1 MAVGT
6 RAATSSDAVRKLR
19 RGRAPAPAAAR
30 SDNPSR
36 RAAAASSAPQPTST
50 AVPYT
55 IHHLGARQNGRGW
68 SPARSSNATPDWA
81 TSENP
86 GRATSASNG
95 NSGPSA
101 STLPVT
107 GDSPQNPLPP
117 NALPPCPFTP
127 HWYPR
132 QANLAATKPP
142 MPETQLRASTLDGQ
156 VHHDTRALPMGNY
169 VIAVGNH
176 VIVIGCSELG
186 NYLSADTH
194 RVPTRSPGPE
204 VSCHGRS
211 WCGGLSPMDGAMAGE
226 RVLECRGLRR
236 SFGKIVAVDGVGFH
250 IDPGETYGLLG
261 PNGAGKTTTISII
274 AGLLECD
281 AGEVVVAGE
290 PMTTHSVR
298 AKSALGY
305 VPQDLA
311 IYPDLSGRENLMFF
325 ARLYGMPT
333 AEARHR
339 SDEVLAL
346 TGLADRA
353 GDQTKQYSGGMKRR
367 LNVGVGLLHRPK
379 LLILDEPTVGVDPQ
393 SRNAILESVEGLSGA
408 GMAVLYTTHYMEE
421 AERLCDRI
429 GIIDHGKLIAE
440 GTRAELVSMVGEG
453 DRVRLSAT
461 GDLTGAAA
469 KLSAR
474 SWVRQAKALDGG
486 IDLVVENA
494 RSELPA
500 ILTDAAADG
509 VAVRSVE
516 VTEPDLEAVFL
527 HLTGRALRD

>member
-1 MAVGT
+1 M
-6 RAATSSDAVRKLR
+6 
-19 RGRAPAPAAAR
+19 
-30 SDNPSR
+30 
-36 RAAAASSAPQPTST
+36 
-50 AVPYT
+50 
-55 IHHLGARQNGRGW
+55 
-68 SPARSSNATPDWA
+68 
-81 TSENP
+81 E
-86 GRATSASNG
+86 
-95 NSGPSA
+95 
-101 STLPVT
+101 
-107 GDSPQNPLPP
+107 
-117 NALPPCPFTP
+117 
-127 HWYPR
+127 
-132 QANLAATKPP
+132 
-142 MPETQLRASTLDGQ
+142 
-156 VHHDTRALPMGNY
+156 
-169 VIAVGNH
+169 
-176 VIVIGCSELG
+176 
-186 NYLSADTH
+186 
-194 RVPTRSPGPE
+194 
-204 VSCHGRS
+204 
-211 WCGGLSPMDGAMAGE
+211 GAMVGE
-226 RVLECRGLRR
+226 RVLECHGLRR

-261 PNGAGKTTTISII
+261 PNGAGKTTTISMI
-274 AGLLECD
+274 AGLLERD

-333 AEARHR
+333 AQAKSRG
-339 SDEVLAL
+339 DEVLAL

-367 LNVGVGLLHRPK
+367 LNIGIGLLHRPR

-440 GTRAELVSMVGEG
+440 GTRAELVGMVSEG

-461 GDLTGAAA
+461 GDLARAAA
-469 KLSAR
+469 DLAGR
-474 SWVRQAKALDGG
+474 PWVRQAKALDGN
-486 IDLVVENA
+486 IDLVVDNA

-500 ILTDAAADG
+500 ILTDVAAVG

-516 VTEPDLEAVFL
+516 VTEPNLEAVFL